1 MRAFIAALSVAL
13 IAAPAFA
20 QTPAP
25 ATTAP
30 ATTAPDTAA
39 PATTPDTAAQP
50 AKPAPKPRMTASQR
64 FDAANTSH
72 DGRLTLD
79 QARAAKIAPV
89 VKNFSAIDKDGKGYV
104 TKADIAAWRKAN
116 RSASSGL

>member
-1 MRAFIAALSVAL
+1 MRAYIPALIVAL
-13 IAAPAFA
+13 VAVPAFA

-25 ATTAP
+25 ASPAPTT
-30 ATTAPDTAA
+30 TPDTAA
-39 PATTPDTAAQP
+39 PATTPDAAAQP

-72 DGRLTLD
+72 DGRLTMD
-79 QARAAKIAPV
+79 QARAAKIAPL
-89 VKNFSAIDKDGKGYV
+89 VKNFAAIDKDNKGYV